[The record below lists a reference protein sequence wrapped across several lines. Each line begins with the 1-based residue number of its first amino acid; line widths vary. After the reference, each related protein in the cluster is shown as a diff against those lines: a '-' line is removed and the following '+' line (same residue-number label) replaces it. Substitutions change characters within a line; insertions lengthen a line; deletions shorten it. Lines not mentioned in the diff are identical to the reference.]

1 MISLL
6 VKLLYGEMD
15 MSDEK
20 AVRRAYGTA
29 CSGAGIGFNV
39 LLFAGKLIAGML
51 SGSVAIVSDA
61 FNNLSDAG
69 SSIISL
75 VGFKLSNKKSDPQ
88 HPFGHGRLEYISGL
102 CVSFLIILMGVE
114 LGKASIEKIIEPA
127 QVKFSLLTAAILAAS
142 ILVKLYMA
150 LYNSRVGKRLNA
162 VTMKA
167 MAKDSLSDAV
177 ATSVVLMSMIVAKLA
192 DIAIDGYCGVVVAA
206 FILFTGITAARD
218 TISPLLGQKPDSE
231 FIEEVMRIVNAHK
244 EIIGTHDLV
253 VHDYGPGRLMITL
266 HAEVDA
272 DMDIL
277 VAHDAVD
284 NAARCDGNYAVQLRE
299 KLGCSAVVHMDPI
312 VTDDVET
319 NATREE
325 IKRVVSNIDSRM
337 TIHDFRMVPGPTH
350 TNVIFDVAV
359 PFDTDMDDDELRKI
373 LGARIRDVDSK
384 LNAVIE
390 IDKCY
395 C

>member
-6 VKLLYGEMD
+6 VKLFYGEMN

-20 AVRRAYGTA
+20 AVRRAYGTT

-150 LYNSRVGKRLNA
+150 LYNSRIGKRLNA

-177 ATSVVLMSMIVAKLA
+177 ATGVVLMSMIVAKLA

-284 NAARCDGNYAVQLRE
+284 NIENELRE

-312 VTDDVET
+312 VTDDVEV

>member
-6 VKLLYGEMD
+6 VKLFYGEMD

-150 LYNSRVGKRLNA
+150 LYNSRRGKRLNA

-177 ATSVVLMSMIVAKLA
+177 ATGVVLMSMIVAKLA

-272 DMDIL
+272 NMDIL

-284 NAARCDGNYAVQLRE
+284 NIENELRE

>member
-6 VKLLYGEMD
+6 VKLFYGEMN

-127 QVKFSLLTAAILAAS
+127 QVKFSLLTATILAAS
-142 ILVKLYMA
+142 IIVKLYMA
-150 LYNSRVGKRLNA
+150 LYNSRIGKRLNA

-284 NAARCDGNYAVQLRE
+284 NIENELRE

>member
-6 VKLLYGEMD
+6 VKLFYGGMD

-150 LYNSRVGKRLNA
+150 LYNSRIGKRLNA

-167 MAKDSLSDAV
+167 MSKDSLSDAV

-272 DMDIL
+272 SMDIL

-284 NAARCDGNYAVQLRE
+284 NIENELRE

-359 PFDTDMDDDELRKI
+359 PFDIDRDDDELRKI

>member
-6 VKLLYGEMD
+6 VKLFYGEMD

-20 AVRRAYGTA
+20 AVRRAYGTT

-150 LYNSRVGKRLNA
+150 LYNSRIGKRLNA

-192 DIAIDGYCGVVVAA
+192 DIAIDGYCGVIVAA

-284 NAARCDGNYAVQLRE
+284 NIENELRE

-359 PFDTDMDDDELRKI
+359 PFDIDMDDDELRKI

>member
-6 VKLLYGEMD
+6 VKLFYGEMD

-150 LYNSRVGKRLNA
+150 LYNSRIGKRLNA

-284 NAARCDGNYAVQLRE
+284 NIENELRE

-312 VTDDVET
+312 VTDDVEV

-359 PFDTDMDDDELRKI
+359 PFDIDMDDDELRKI

>member
-6 VKLLYGEMD
+6 VKLFYGEMD

-150 LYNSRVGKRLNA
+150 LYNSRIGKRLNA

-284 NAARCDGNYAVQLRE
+284 NIENELRE

-373 LGARIRDVDSK
+373 LWARIRDVDSK

>member
-6 VKLLYGEMD
+6 VKLFYGEMN

-142 ILVKLYMA
+142 IIVKLYMA
-150 LYNSRVGKRLNA
+150 LYNSRIGKRLNA

-272 DMDIL
+272 SMDIL

-284 NAARCDGNYAVQLRE
+284 NIENELRE

-359 PFDTDMDDDELRKI
+359 PFDIDMDDDELRKI

>member
-75 VGFKLSNKKSDPQ
+75 VGFKLSSKKSDPQ

-150 LYNSRVGKRLNA
+150 LYNSRIGKRLNA

-284 NAARCDGNYAVQLRE
+284 NIENELRE

>member
-6 VKLLYGEMD
+6 VKLFYGGMD

-75 VGFKLSNKKSDPQ
+75 VGFKLSSKKSDPQ

-150 LYNSRVGKRLNA
+150 LYNSRIGKRLNA

-284 NAARCDGNYAVQLRE
+284 NIENELRE

>member
-6 VKLLYGEMD
+6 VKLFYGEMN

-142 ILVKLYMA
+142 IIVKLYMA
-150 LYNSRVGKRLNA
+150 LYNSRIGKRLNA

-206 FILFTGITAARD
+206 LILFTGITAARD

-284 NAARCDGNYAVQLRE
+284 NIENELRE

>member
-6 VKLLYGEMD
+6 VKLFYGEMN

-150 LYNSRVGKRLNA
+150 LYNSRIGKRLNA

-177 ATSVVLMSMIVAKLA
+177 AMSVVLMSMIVAKLA
-192 DIAIDGYCGVVVAA
+192 VLALDGYCGVVVAA

-218 TISPLLGQKPDSE
+218 TISPLLGQKPESE

-284 NAARCDGNYAVQLRE
+284 NIENELRE

-390 IDKCY
+390 IDTCY

>member
-6 VKLLYGEMD
+6 VKLFYGEMD

-20 AVRRAYGTA
+20 AVRRAYGTT

-150 LYNSRVGKRLNA
+150 LYNSRIGKRLNA

-284 NAARCDGNYAVQLRE
+284 NIENELRE

-373 LGARIRDVDSK
+373 LWARIRDVDSK

>member
-6 VKLLYGEMD
+6 VKLFYGEMD

-75 VGFKLSNKKSDPQ
+75 VGFKLSSKKSDPQ

-150 LYNSRVGKRLNA
+150 LYNSRIGKRLNA

-284 NAARCDGNYAVQLRE
+284 NIENELRE

-359 PFDTDMDDDELRKI
+359 PFDTDLDDDELRKI

>member
-6 VKLLYGEMD
+6 VKLFYGEMD

-142 ILVKLYMA
+142 IIVKLYMA
-150 LYNSRVGKRLNA
+150 LYNSRIGKRLNA

-192 DIAIDGYCGVVVAA
+192 DIAIDGYCGVIVAA

-284 NAARCDGNYAVQLRE
+284 NIENELRE

-359 PFDTDMDDDELRKI
+359 PFDIDMDDDELRKI

>member
-6 VKLLYGEMD
+6 VKLFYGEMD

-20 AVRRAYGTA
+20 AVRRAYGTT

-150 LYNSRVGKRLNA
+150 LYNSRIGKRLNA

-177 ATSVVLMSMIVAKLA
+177 ATGVVLMSMIVAKLA

-284 NAARCDGNYAVQLRE
+284 NIENELRE

-312 VTDDVET
+312 VTDDVEV

-359 PFDTDMDDDELRKI
+359 PFDIDMDDDELRKI

>member
-6 VKLLYGEMD
+6 VKLFYGEMN

-75 VGFKLSNKKSDPQ
+75 VGFKLSSKKSDPQ

-150 LYNSRVGKRLNA
+150 LYNSRIGKQLNA

-177 ATSVVLMSMIVAKLA
+177 ATGVVLMSMIVAKLA
-192 DIAIDGYCGVVVAA
+192 NIAIDGYCGVVVAA

-272 DMDIL
+272 NMDIL

-284 NAARCDGNYAVQLRE
+284 NVENELRE

>member
-6 VKLLYGEMD
+6 VKLFYGEMD

-150 LYNSRVGKRLNA
+150 LYNSRIGKRLNA

-177 ATSVVLMSMIVAKLA
+177 ATGVVLMSMIVAKLA
-192 DIAIDGYCGVVVAA
+192 NIAIDGYCGVIVAA

-284 NAARCDGNYAVQLRE
+284 NIENELRE

-359 PFDTDMDDDELRKI
+359 PFDTDMDDDELREI

>member
-6 VKLLYGEMD
+6 VKLFYGEMN

-284 NAARCDGNYAVQLRE
+284 NIENELRE

>member
-6 VKLLYGEMD
+6 VKLFYGEMN

-142 ILVKLYMA
+142 IIVKLYMA
-150 LYNSRVGKRLNA
+150 LYNSRIGKRLNA

-244 EIIGTHDLV
+244 EIIGAHDLV

-272 DMDIL
+272 SMDIL

-284 NAARCDGNYAVQLRE
+284 NIENELRE

-359 PFDTDMDDDELRKI
+359 PFDIDMDDDELRKI

>member
-6 VKLLYGEMD
+6 VKLFYGEMD

-20 AVRRAYGTA
+20 AVRRAYGTT

-150 LYNSRVGKRLNA
+150 LYNSRIGKRLNA

-177 ATSVVLMSMIVAKLA
+177 ATGVVLMSMIVAKLA
-192 DIAIDGYCGVVVAA
+192 DIAIDGYCGVIVAA

-272 DMDIL
+272 SMDIL

-284 NAARCDGNYAVQLRE
+284 NIENELRE

-312 VTDDVET
+312 VTDDVEV

>member
-6 VKLLYGEMD
+6 VKLFYGEMD

-150 LYNSRVGKRLNA
+150 LYNSRIGKQLNA

-192 DIAIDGYCGVVVAA
+192 DIAIDGYCGVIVAA

-284 NAARCDGNYAVQLRE
+284 NIENELRE

-312 VTDDVET
+312 VTDDVEV

-359 PFDTDMDDDELRKI
+359 PFDIDMDDDELRKI

>member
-6 VKLLYGEMD
+6 VKLFYGEMD

-20 AVRRAYGTA
+20 AVRRAYGTT

-150 LYNSRVGKRLNA
+150 LYNSRIGKRLNA

-177 ATSVVLMSMIVAKLA
+177 ATGVVLMSMIVAKLA

-272 DMDIL
+272 NMDIL

-284 NAARCDGNYAVQLRE
+284 NIENELRE

-312 VTDDVET
+312 VTDDVEV

-359 PFDTDMDDDELRKI
+359 PFDIDMDDDELRKI

>member
-6 VKLLYGEMD
+6 VKLFYGEMN

-127 QVKFSLLTAAILAAS
+127 QVKFSLLTATILAAS

-150 LYNSRVGKRLNA
+150 LYNSRIGKRLNA

-177 ATSVVLMSMIVAKLA
+177 ATGVVLMSMIVAKLA
-192 DIAIDGYCGVVVAA
+192 NIAIDGYCGVVVAA

-284 NAARCDGNYAVQLRE
+284 NIENELRE

-312 VTDDVET
+312 VTDDAET

>member
-150 LYNSRVGKRLNA
+150 LYNSRIGKRLNA

-192 DIAIDGYCGVVVAA
+192 DIAIDGYCGVIVAA

-284 NAARCDGNYAVQLRE
+284 NIENELRE

>member
-127 QVKFSLLTAAILAAS
+127 QVKFSLLTAAILAVS
-142 ILVKLYMA
+142 IIVKLYMA
-150 LYNSRVGKRLNA
+150 LYNSRIGKRLNA

-284 NAARCDGNYAVQLRE
+284 NIENELRE

-359 PFDTDMDDDELRKI
+359 PFDTDLDDDELRKI

>member
-1 MISLL
+1 
-6 VKLLYGEMD
+6 MD

-150 LYNSRVGKRLNA
+150 LYNSRIGKRLNA

-284 NAARCDGNYAVQLRE
+284 NIENELRE

-359 PFDTDMDDDELRKI
+359 PFDIDMDDDELRKI

>member
-6 VKLLYGEMD
+6 VKLFYGEMD

-150 LYNSRVGKRLNA
+150 LYNSRIGKQLNA

-192 DIAIDGYCGVVVAA
+192 DIAIDGYCGVIVAA

-284 NAARCDGNYAVQLRE
+284 NIENELRE

-312 VTDDVET
+312 VTDDVEV

-359 PFDTDMDDDELRKI
+359 PFDIDMDDDELRKI
-373 LGARIRDVDSK
+373 LWARIRDVDSK

>member
-6 VKLLYGEMD
+6 VKLFYGEMN

-142 ILVKLYMA
+142 IIVKLYMA
-150 LYNSRVGKRLNA
+150 LYNSRIGKRLNA

-284 NAARCDGNYAVQLRE
+284 NIENELRE

-312 VTDDVET
+312 VTDDVEV

>member
-6 VKLLYGEMD
+6 VKLFYGEMN

-150 LYNSRVGKRLNA
+150 LYNSRIGKQLNA

-284 NAARCDGNYAVQLRE
+284 NIENELRE

-312 VTDDVET
+312 VTDDVEV

>member
-6 VKLLYGEMD
+6 VKLFYGGMD

-272 DMDIL
+272 SMDIL

-284 NAARCDGNYAVQLRE
+284 NIENELRE

>member
-75 VGFKLSNKKSDPQ
+75 VGFKLSSKKSDPQ

-127 QVKFSLLTAAILAAS
+127 QVKFSLLTAAILAVS
-142 ILVKLYMA
+142 IIVKLYMA
-150 LYNSRVGKRLNA
+150 LYNSRIGKRLNA

-284 NAARCDGNYAVQLRE
+284 NIENELRE

>member
-6 VKLLYGEMD
+6 VKLFYGEMD

-150 LYNSRVGKRLNA
+150 LYNSRIGKRLNA

-272 DMDIL
+272 SMDIL

-284 NAARCDGNYAVQLRE
+284 NIENELRE

>member
-6 VKLLYGEMD
+6 VKLFYGEMD

-20 AVRRAYGTA
+20 AVRRAYGTT

-150 LYNSRVGKRLNA
+150 LYNSRIGKRLNA

-177 ATSVVLMSMIVAKLA
+177 ATGVVLMSMIVAKLA

-284 NAARCDGNYAVQLRE
+284 NIENELRE

-312 VTDDVET
+312 VTDDVEV

>member
-6 VKLLYGEMD
+6 VKLFYGEMD

-150 LYNSRVGKRLNA
+150 LYNSRIGKRLNA

-272 DMDIL
+272 SMDIL

-284 NAARCDGNYAVQLRE
+284 NIENELRE

-359 PFDTDMDDDELRKI
+359 PFDIDMDDDELRKI

>member
-6 VKLLYGEMD
+6 VKLFYGEMN

-142 ILVKLYMA
+142 IIVKLYMA
-150 LYNSRVGKRLNA
+150 LYNSRIGKRLNA

-177 ATSVVLMSMIVAKLA
+177 ATGVVLMSMIVAKLA

-272 DMDIL
+272 SMDIL

-284 NAARCDGNYAVQLRE
+284 NIENELRE

-359 PFDTDMDDDELRKI
+359 PFDIDMDDDELRKI

>member
-6 VKLLYGEMD
+6 VKLFYGEMD

-150 LYNSRVGKRLNA
+150 LYNSRIGKRLNA

-192 DIAIDGYCGVVVAA
+192 DIAIDGYCGVIVAA

-272 DMDIL
+272 NMDIL

-284 NAARCDGNYAVQLRE
+284 NIENELRE

-359 PFDTDMDDDELRKI
+359 PFDIDMDDDELRKI
-373 LGARIRDVDSK
+373 LWARIRDVDSK

>member
-6 VKLLYGEMD
+6 VKLFYGEMN

-150 LYNSRVGKRLNA
+150 LYNSRIGKRLNA

-177 ATSVVLMSMIVAKLA
+177 ATGVVLMSMIVAKLA

-284 NAARCDGNYAVQLRE
+284 NIENELRE

-312 VTDDVET
+312 VTDDVEV

>member
-127 QVKFSLLTAAILAAS
+127 QVKFSLLTAAILAVS
-142 ILVKLYMA
+142 IIVKLYMA
-150 LYNSRVGKRLNA
+150 LYNSRIGKRLNA

-218 TISPLLGQKPDSE
+218 TIGPLLGQKPDSE

-284 NAARCDGNYAVQLRE
+284 NIENELRE

>member
-6 VKLLYGEMD
+6 VKLFYGEMD

-142 ILVKLYMA
+142 IIVKLYMA
-150 LYNSRVGKRLNA
+150 LYNSRIGKRLNA

-284 NAARCDGNYAVQLRE
+284 NIENELRE

-359 PFDTDMDDDELRKI
+359 PFDIDMDDDELRKI